1 MKLIILDRDGVV
13 SNDPDGRT
21 TRAEDWQ
28 SMPGAAAAISRLH
41 HQGYR
46 VAILADCGAL
56 DRGTCDMAAL
66 NAVHSRMVDDLATQ
80 GGTIDVVLLVPG
92 ADASDRN
99 TRVAA
104 TLTDALERLDVSPS
118 STVLVTDS
126 QHELDAAHTAG
137 LRPILVLTGYGRRT
151 LDAGLLPPR
160 TVVRVDLAAVAAEL
174 AP

>member
-118 STVLVTDS
+118 ATVLVTDS
-126 QHELDAAHTAG
+126 QHELDAAQTAG
-137 LRPILVLTGYGRRT
+137 LRPILVLTGHGRRT
-151 LDAGLLPPR
+151 LDAGLLPPE